1 MKIVVAGY
9 GPVGEAVY
17 TALRSHQG
25 LEVYIDDP
33 YKGYRLNV
41 NDFVTPVDGVV
52 VCVATPMSEDGSCD
66 TSNVEDVFTKYD
78 TPDTKFLIKS
88 AVDPVVLRDCANFGF
103 DGSFTYSPEFLA
115 SSNMNRS
122 PTDEF
127 LQQEFA
133 IFGGDDC
140 RWWHEIFKVVLP
152 RLSEV
157 KYGTLEQASFA
168 KYVEN
173 CFLATKVT
181 FFNEIYK
188 IYESIGFEGYDQMI
202 DLLCL
207 DPRIGRSH
215 TQVPN
220 PDNRFGYGGHC
231 FPKDMAALRSLSRY
245 TPLLDA
251 VVDTNEEHRTNGKEE
266 G

>member
-1 MKIVVAGY
+1 
-9 GPVGEAVY
+9 
-17 TALRSHQG
+17 
-25 LEVYIDDP
+25 
-33 YKGYRLNV
+33 
-41 NDFVTPVDGVV
+41 
-52 VCVATPMSEDGSCD
+52 MSK
-66 TSNVEDVFTKYD
+66 TFTKYD

-215 TQVPN
+215 TQVPVLIIGSGMV
-220 PDNRFGYGGHC
+220 DTASR
-231 FPKDMAALRSLSRY
+231 KTWQALRSLSRH